1 MPTPTEKVTAIVT
14 CFNREKE
21 IEACLESL
29 RWADELIVADSF
41 SSDRTVELARRYTDK
56 VFQHEYLS
64 PGNQKNLAIEKA
76 SHPWVVSIDSDEVMP
91 PSLSGEIRRTLESP
105 RFQLYLVFRR
115 GFFLGRELKHG
126 GWNRDRNYLLFRR
139 DTYRYTEE
147 VHERLLPETDY
158 GVFRE
163 RLIHYTHRSIDEFV
177 KKSSR
182 YASWG
187 AEKYLRKGRRGRAA
201 AIFGHAVFNF
211 FRNYLFRLGF
221 LDGTPGLIV
230 ALLSS
235 YYVAEKWAKLWE
247 LERKKN
253 SAN

>member
-1 MPTPTEKVTAIVT
+1 MPKVSAIVT
-14 CFNREKE
+14 CFNREGE

-29 RWADELIVADSF
+29 RWADELIVVDSG
-41 SSDRTVELARRYTDK
+41 SSDRTVELSRRHTEK

-64 PGNQKNLAIEKA
+64 PGNQKNWAIGKA
-76 SHPWVVSIDSDEVMP
+76 SHPWIVSVDSDEVVP
-91 PSLSGEIRRTLESP
+91 PALAAEIRRTLEDP
-105 RFQLYLVFRR
+105 RRGLYLVYRR
-115 GFFLGRELKHG
+115 GFFLGTELKHG

-139 DTYRYTEE
+139 DDYRYTEE
-147 VHERLLPETDY
+147 VHERLLPETPY

-182 YASWG
+182 YATWG
-187 AEKYLRKGRRGRAA
+187 AEKYLRQGRKGTAA
-201 AIFGHAVFNF
+201 AILGHAAFNF
-211 FRNYLFRLGF
+211 LRNYLFRLGF

-230 ALLSS
+230 AMLSS